1 MHNRSIICAVDRKYT
16 VKDIHRCIHAV
27 MALTAVVL
35 LLLVF
40 AASSLLQVKA
50 DEEKYQYN
58 NVDTGYE
65 AVIEDDA
72 DIIDESNYSS
82 LLDIMKQIT
91 VYGNVMLKTID
102 TNSTTTE
109 SYVRSLYRE
118 KYGTDSGTI
127 FIIDMYNRNI
137 WIHSNGKIY
146 STVTSSYA
154 DTITDNV
161 YRYASSKDYYM
172 CAYKVYEQELALLK
186 GRRISQ
192 PMKYISNAKYGKPV
206 ESGTIYRGDNKRL
219 DICVHTLCGCGE
231 TLYMNCKA
239 LNIYDR
245 KLNSTSVMSAINEA
259 QSLTKQE
266 LDLLSKELNAILNSE
281 IEISRY

>member
-172 CAYKVYEQELALLK
+172 CAYKMYEQELALLK

-192 PMKYISNAKYGKPV
+192 PMKYISNALLAV
-206 ESGTIYRGDNKRL
+206 
-219 DICVHTLCGCGE
+219 VA
-231 TLYMNCKA
+231 A
-239 LNIYDR
+239 LI
-245 KLNSTSVMSAINEA
+245 IN
-259 QSLTKQE
+259 
-266 LDLLSKELNAILNSE
+266 
-281 IEISRY
+281 Y

>member
-1 MHNRSIICAVDRKYT
+1 
-16 VKDIHRCIHAV
+16 
-27 MALTAVVL
+27 
-35 LLLVF
+35 
-40 AASSLLQVKA
+40 
-50 DEEKYQYN
+50 
-58 NVDTGYE
+58 
-65 AVIEDDA
+65 
-72 DIIDESNYSS
+72 
-82 LLDIMKQIT
+82 MKQIT

-192 PMKYISNAKYGKPV
+192 PMKYISNALLAVVAALIINYGIV
-206 ESGTIYRGDNKRL
+206 RL
-219 DICVHTLCGCGE
+219 YLRKKAPSRKDIMKGIFAG
-231 TLYMNCKA
+231 K
-239 LNIYDR
+239 
-245 KLNSTSVMSAINEA
+245 AINNCQVTYRYRPGHIHQYRQTQAAALQEA
-259 QSLTKQE
+259 HQGARLPVVRQVVEAEVAEATASNITLV
-266 LDLLSKELNAILNSE
+266 LF
-281 IEISRY
+281 Y

>member
-161 YRYASSKDYYM
+161 LHAKIIISTFFLFKYQHK
-172 CAYKVYEQELALLK
+172 KIALLIK
-186 GRRISQ
+186 KSGFLL
-192 PMKYISNAKYGKPV
+192 PYGKKAR
-206 ESGTIYRGDNKRL
+206 SIIKIYSFSFWAIPL
-219 DICVHTLCGCGE
+219 
-231 TLYMNCKA
+231 
-239 LNIYDR
+239 R
-245 KLNSTSVMSAINEA
+245 KE
-259 QSLTKQE
+259 
-266 LDLLSKELNAILNSE
+266 
-281 IEISRY
+281 

>member
-35 LLLVF
+35 LLLAF

-154 DTITDNV
+154 DTITD
-161 YRYASSKDYYM
+161 
-172 CAYKVYEQELALLK
+172 
-186 GRRISQ
+186 
-192 PMKYISNAKYGKPV
+192 ISNALLAVVAALIINYGIV
-206 ESGTIYRGDNKRL
+206 RL
-219 DICVHTLCGCGE
+219 YLRKKAPSRKDIMKGIFAG
-231 TLYMNCKA
+231 K
-239 LNIYDR
+239 
-245 KLNSTSVMSAINEA
+245 AINNC
-259 QSLTKQE
+259 QVTY
-266 LDLLSKELNAILNSE
+266 
-281 IEISRY
+281 RYQTRTYSPVQTDSGSSSSGGSSGGSSSGGSSGGGGGGGGGHSF

>member
-35 LLLVF
+35 LLLAF

-102 TNSTTTE
+102 TNSTTTLVLGNTTHIPPFLRININNTLTF
-109 SYVRSLYRE
+109 YQLFY
-118 KYGTDSGTI
+118 KNTI
-127 FIIDMYNRNI
+127 LTIQYIII
-137 WIHSNGKIY
+137 
-146 STVTSSYA
+146 
-154 DTITDNV
+154 
-161 YRYASSKDYYM
+161 
-172 CAYKVYEQELALLK
+172 LLK
-186 GRRISQ
+186 
-192 PMKYISNAKYGKPV
+192 N
-206 ESGTIYRGDNKRL
+206 
-219 DICVHTLCGCGE
+219 
-231 TLYMNCKA
+231 
-239 LNIYDR
+239 
-245 KLNSTSVMSAINEA
+245 
-259 QSLTKQE
+259 
-266 LDLLSKELNAILNSE
+266 
-281 IEISRY
+281 

>member
-127 FIIDMYNRNI
+127 FIIDMYNR
-137 WIHSNGKIY
+137 K
-146 STVTSSYA
+146 
-154 DTITDNV
+154 
-161 YRYASSKDYYM
+161 
-172 CAYKVYEQELALLK
+172 
-186 GRRISQ
+186 
-192 PMKYISNAKYGKPV
+192 
-206 ESGTIYRGDNKRL
+206 
-219 DICVHTLCGCGE
+219 
-231 TLYMNCKA
+231 
-239 LNIYDR
+239 DR
-245 KLNSTSVMSAINEA
+245 KSVV
-259 QSLTKQE
+259 
-266 LDLLSKELNAILNSE
+266 
-281 IEISRY
+281 